1 VDFPITWIGSRA
13 KPSLYERRGNCNEG
27 PHSARR
33 HEDGGQAVNRAL
45 VFAGIA
51 LLAVLAGTALW
62 LGARPNAPHS
72 APAGISPGALYAA
85 SFVGRDGKPQVLGQ
99 FQGRVIVLNFWATWC
114 APCREEMPGF
124 ARLQGRWGPRGV
136 QFVGLAL
143 DDAQKVARFGDEL
156 RINYPLWTG
165 DEAVNDLSR
174 RLGNRLG
181 LLPQTAIV
189 DASGTV
195 VTTRM
200 GVFDEAKLDELLAQ
214 IVTKT
219 R

>member
-1 VDFPITWIGSRA
+1 M
-13 KPSLYERRGNCNEG
+13 
-27 PHSARR
+27 
-33 HEDGGQAVNRAL
+33 NRAFP
-45 VFAGIA
+45 FAGIA

-62 LGARPNAPHS
+62 LGARHDVPPGEA
-72 APAGISPGALYAA
+72 AEITTGALYATTFA
-85 SFVGRDGKPQVLGQ
+85 DRDGKPQSLGQ
-99 FQGRVIVLNFWATWC
+99 FQGRILVLNFWATWC

-124 ARLQGRWGPRGV
+124 ARLQARWGARGV

-143 DDAQKVARFGDEL
+143 DDAGKVARFGDDL

-165 DEAVNDLSR
+165 EESVNGLSR

-195 VTTRM
+195 IENRIGTYE
-200 GVFDEAKLDELLAQ
+200 EANLDQTLQ
-214 IVTKT
+214 QMVPK
-219 R
+219 RR